1 MLPDFMTTM
10 NKMKYLALLAAF
22 SASVCM
28 AQTSAKKPAAEPE
41 FLNAVVAVVN
51 NDVITTGELAERTHT
66 AALNLR
72 RQKIELPPMQQLRI
86 QVLEQLILERAMAQR
101 ARETGIRVDDGVV
114 NATIEQIAQQNKI
127 SVAELRRRLQL
138 DGVTFPQ
145 FREEIRSQVIA
156 QRLRER
162 EVNDEIKIPESEIDA
177 FLADQAGFNVNDTI
191 EYDVSHI
198 WIPTNEG
205 MSTEELNNARN
216 VADDVLERAQDGED
230 FGALAA
236 SFSKASDALEGG
248 KLGWRTLSQMPTALA
263 AAVREARQQSS
274 KVAMN
279 VSSDGYYIVKVNARR
294 DGVKTKLAGGPVTQ
308 THARHILMA
317 VTPVTDEGTVLKRLN
332 DIRDRLINKK
342 EDFAT
347 LARLHSV
354 DGSATRG
361 GDLGWLQPGDSVP
374 AFEEA
379 MNRLKPG
386 EISQPIKTQYGYH
399 IIQVVERRE
408 EAMNDERMR
417 YMARQILRQRKM
429 AEATANWQRELRD
442 RAYVEIRR
450 EEL

>member
-1 MLPDFMTTM
+1 
-10 NKMKYLALLAAF
+10 
-22 SASVCM
+22 M
-28 AQTSAKKPAAEPE
+28 AQTSADKPASETQV
-41 FLNAVVAVVN
+41 LNAVVAVVN
-51 NDVITTGELAERTHT
+51 NDVITTGELADRTHT

-72 RQKIELPPMQQLRI
+72 RQKIQLPPMPQLRA
-86 QVLEQLILERAMAQR
+86 QVLEQLILERAMSQR
-101 ARETGIRVDDGVV
+101 ARETGIRVDDAVV
-114 NATIEQIAQQNKI
+114 NATSEQIAQQNKI
-127 SVAELRRRLQL
+127 SVAELRRRLNL
-138 DGVTFPQ
+138 DGVPFPQ
-145 FREEIRSQVIA
+145 FREEIRSQIIA

-162 EVNDEIKIPESEIDA
+162 EVDDEIKIPESEIDA
-177 FLADQAGFNVNDTI
+177 FLADQAGFNINDTI
-191 EYDVSHI
+191 EYDISHI
-198 WIPTNEG
+198 WVPTNEG
-205 MSTEELNNARN
+205 MSTEELNNARET
-216 VADDVLERAQDGED
+216 AEDVLDRAQDGED
-230 FGALAA
+230 FGKLAA
-236 SFSKASDALEGG
+236 TYSKASDALDGG
-248 KLGWRTLSQMPTALA
+248 NLGWRTLSQMPTALA
-263 AAVREARQQSS
+263 AAVREARQNTS

-317 VTPVTDEGTVLKRLN
+317 VTPVTDEGTVLNRLN
-332 DIRDRLINKK
+332 DIRNRLVNKK

-361 GDLGWLQPGDSVP
+361 GDLGWLHPGDTAP

-379 MNRLKPG
+379 MNRLQPG

-399 IIQVVERRE
+399 IIQVVERRQ

-417 YMARQILRQRKM
+417 YMARQVLRQRKL
-429 AEATANWQRELRD
+429 AEATVNWQRELRD

>member
-1 MLPDFMTTM
+1 MTTM

-294 DGVKTKLAGGPVTQ
+294 DGVKTKLVGGPVTQ

>member
-1 MLPDFMTTM
+1 MTTM

-374 AFEEA
+374 VFEEA

>member
-1 MLPDFMTTM
+1 MTTM

-101 ARETGIRVDDGVV
+101 ARETGIRVDDAVV

-177 FLADQAGFNVNDTI
+177 FLADQAGFNINDTI

>member
-1 MLPDFMTTM
+1 
-10 NKMKYLALLAAF
+10 
-22 SASVCM
+22 
-28 AQTSAKKPAAEPE
+28 
-41 FLNAVVAVVN
+41 
-51 NDVITTGELAERTHT
+51 
-66 AALNLR
+66 
-72 RQKIELPPMQQLRI
+72 
-86 QVLEQLILERAMAQR
+86 
-101 ARETGIRVDDGVV
+101 
-114 NATIEQIAQQNKI
+114 
-127 SVAELRRRLQL
+127 
-138 DGVTFPQ
+138 
-145 FREEIRSQVIA
+145 
-156 QRLRER
+156 
-162 EVNDEIKIPESEIDA
+162 
-177 FLADQAGFNVNDTI
+177 
-191 EYDVSHI
+191 
-198 WIPTNEG
+198 
-205 MSTEELNNARN
+205 
-216 VADDVLERAQDGED
+216 
-230 FGALAA
+230 
-236 SFSKASDALEGG
+236 
-248 KLGWRTLSQMPTALA
+248 
-263 AAVREARQQSS
+263 
-274 KVAMN
+274 MN

>member
-1 MLPDFMTTM
+1 
-10 NKMKYLALLAAF
+10 MKCLALLAAF

-28 AQTSAKKPAAEPE
+28 AQTSADKPASETQV
-41 FLNAVVAVVN
+41 LNAVVAVVN
-51 NDVITTGELAERTHT
+51 NDVITTGELADRTHT

-72 RQKIELPPMQQLRI
+72 RQKIQLPPMPQLRA
-86 QVLEQLILERAMAQR
+86 QVLEQLILERAMSQR
-101 ARETGIRVDDGVV
+101 ARETGIRVDDAVV

-127 SVAELRRRLQL
+127 SVAELRRRLNL
-138 DGVTFPQ
+138 DGVPFPQ
-145 FREEIRSQVIA
+145 FREEIRSQIIA

-162 EVNDEIKIPESEIDA
+162 EVDDEIKIPESEIDA
-177 FLADQAGFNVNDTI
+177 FLADQAGFNINDTI
-191 EYDVSHI
+191 EYDISHI
-198 WIPTNEG
+198 WVPTNEG
-205 MSTEELNNARN
+205 MSTEELNNARET
-216 VADDVLERAQDGED
+216 AEDVLDRAQDGED
-230 FGALAA
+230 FGKLAA
-236 SFSKASDALEGG
+236 TYSKASDALDGG
-248 KLGWRTLSQMPTALA
+248 NLGWRTLSQMPTALA
-263 AAVREARQQSS
+263 AAVREARQNSS

-317 VTPVTDEGTVLKRLN
+317 VTPVTDEGTVLNRLN
-332 DIRDRLINKK
+332 DIRNRLVNKK

-361 GDLGWLQPGDSVP
+361 GDLGWLHPGDTAP

-379 MNRLKPG
+379 MNRLQPG

-399 IIQVVERRE
+399 IIQVVERRQ

-417 YMARQILRQRKM
+417 YMARQVLRQRKL
-429 AEATANWQRELRD
+429 AEATVNWQRELRD

>member
-1 MLPDFMTTM
+1 MTTM

-101 ARETGIRVDDGVV
+101 ARETGIRVDDSVV

-379 MNRLKPG
+379 MNRLNPG

>member
-1 MLPDFMTTM
+1 MTTM

-145 FREEIRSQVIA
+145 FREEVRSQVIA